1 MPNSRMHGSS
11 APDDPPEEI
20 NFYGRASSPFPSGL
34 APGAARRQA
43 AAMLF
48 LFYSIV
54 YGGGILLGGIQ
65 DRPVAIILSAFPLGT
80 LMLLAT
86 WLFIRG
92 DRSWRESLG
101 LGHQPLR
108 ATLGWSLLGFIGT
121 YLVNLVLIGAYLA
134 AHGDLEAIAAHRA
147 IWLGSLAE
155 LPLAVILPLAAF
167 AALWEETVFRGFL
180 LGRLRASVP
189 VQDSQGVVRRR
200 DMPAVVLA
208 GLLFGAGHGYQGLL
222 GVGQT
227 ALIGIA
233 LGALTLWRRS
243 LWPAIGAHLAIDA
256 FSLIAIKVLKL
267 TS

>member
-1 MPNSRMHGSS
+1 MPNCPIRGASP
-11 APDDPPEEI
+11 PDDRREEVS
-20 NFYGRASSPFPSGL
+20 YTGRMIAPFPSGL

-43 AAMLF
+43 GAMLF

-54 YGGGILLGGIQ
+54 YGGGILLGGMQ
-65 DRPVAIILSAFPLGT
+65 DRPAALILSAFPLGT

-86 WLFIRG
+86 GLFIRR
-92 DRSWRESLG
+92 DTSWRESLG
-101 LGHQPLR
+101 LGHQPLG

-121 YLVNLVLIGAYLA
+121 YVVSLVLVGAYLVV
-134 AHGDLEAIAAHRA
+134 HGNLEAIAAHRA

-155 LPLAVILPLAAF
+155 LPIVVILPLAAF
-167 AALWEETVFRGFL
+167 AAMWEETVFRGFL
-180 LGRLRASVP
+180 LGRLRASMP
-189 VQDSQGVVRRR
+189 VQDSPKATLRR
-200 DMPAVVLA
+200 DLPAVVLT

-233 LGALTLWRRS
+233 LGALTVWRKN

-256 FSLIAIKVLKL
+256 FGLVAMKALRIMS
-267 TS
+267 